1 MLSLSHHQL
10 YRRRQETI
18 KWFLVNMEKIFVTIR
33 ISTLA
38 VTAAKLHYYAVIVGA
53 DWSIMMRRRAA
64 AGENSDNALSS
75 SVRENKNSLIVQLL
89 Q

>member
-1 MLSLSHHQL
+1 
-10 YRRRQETI
+10 
-18 KWFLVNMEKIFVTIR
+18 MEKIFVIIW

-38 VTAAKLHYYAVIVGA
+38 VSAAKLHYYAVIVGA
-53 DWSIMMRRRAA
+53 DWSIMMRRMRRAA

-89 Q
+89 QWT